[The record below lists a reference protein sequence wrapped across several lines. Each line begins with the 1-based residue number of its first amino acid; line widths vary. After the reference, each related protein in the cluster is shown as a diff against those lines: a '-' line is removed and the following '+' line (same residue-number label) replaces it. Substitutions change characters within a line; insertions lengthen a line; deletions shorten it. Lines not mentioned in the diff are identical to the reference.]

1 MEKMVAVLYNKK
13 KASNAFFGKNLFIEI
28 ACFNE
33 VFGYIVNNYWTDG
46 FMKEWFFVACS
57 LPKIELYSVSIS
69 YSARQGKDNFCRI
82 HWDIDSISK
91 YTILFSNI

>member
-1 MEKMVAVLYNKK
+1 MKKIVALLYNKE
-13 KASNAFFGKNLFIEI
+13 KASNAFFGQKSIEI

-33 VFGYIVNNYWTDG
+33 VFGYIVNNFWTDG
-46 FMKEWFFVACS
+46 FMREWFFVACS

-69 YSARQGKDNFCRI
+69 YSARQGRDNFCRI

-91 YTILFSNI
+91 YTILFSNT